1 MAKKQSQALVSTASI
16 VDGKIILSLPDAY
29 TPVVWQMDLQEA
41 KSSALEVKEDTKS
54 NRFTLSLKN
63 QKGEGIDIASYEDRS
78 AAVNA
83 LMAASQALESGHG
96 KIRPQVI
103 QAVNPNNAANY
114 GNFSSPAPQLQN
126 SKDNKAGAVLA
137 TLMII
142 VLVLAWTFSIP
153 KSSET
158 VLRSARTSPAAT
170 GETGVP
176 VSADDFLSRQ

>member
-1 MAKKQSQALVSTASI
+1 MAKKQNQPLVSTASV

-41 KSSALEVKEDTKS
+41 KSSALEVREDPKT

-63 QKGEGIDIASYEDRS
+63 QKGEGLDIASYEDRS
-78 AAVNA
+78 CAVKA
-83 LMAASQALESGHG
+83 LMAASQALETGHG
-96 KIRPQVI
+96 KIRPQLV
-103 QAVNPNNAANY
+103 QSVNHNN
-114 GNFSSPAPQLQN
+114 SSGSNNNMAPPSFQKGQ
-126 SKDNKAGAVLA
+126 DNKAGAVLA

-142 VLVLAWTFSIP
+142 MLVLAWTFSIP

-158 VLRSARTSPAAT
+158 MLRSAKTPSGAS